1 MGELIKVSQVAQT
14 LGLSKSTVYRLID
27 RGQIEGVRM
36 GRSVRVHPES
46 VRLFVEHNSTG
57 NKGTEE

>member
-27 RGQIEGVRM
+27 RGQLEGVRM

-46 VRLFVEHNSTG
+46 VRLFVENSSTG
-57 NKGTEE
+57 HKGTEE